1 VVTKLFPQPIYNI
14 ITSCIHVGKSK
25 TYWCFSSKK

>member
-1 VVTKLFPQPIYNI
+1 LFLQPIYII

-25 TYWCFSSKK
+25 TYWCFSSEK